1 MERDTCVEGGH
12 EKQVSSSSYVCFTVS
27 FTYLK
32 KTPKIMPVLRTNIA
46 TNDDL
51 VPHLTC
57 TVAAPD
63 LQIRGGDG
71 HPDPEIRRTWS

>member
-12 EKQVSSSSYVCFTVS
+12 EKQVSPMPVS

-32 KTPKIMPVLRTNIA
+32 KTTKIMPVLRTNIA
-46 TNDDL
+46 TNDNL

-57 TVAAPD
+57 TVADPD

-71 HPDPEIRRTWS
+71 HPDPEIRRT

>member
-12 EKQVSSSSYVCFTVS
+12 EKQVPSSSYACFAVS

-46 TNDDL
+46 TNNNL

-57 TVAAPD
+57 TVADSD

-71 HPDPEIRRTWS
+71 HPDPEIRGT

>member
-1 MERDTCVEGGH
+1 
-12 EKQVSSSSYVCFTVS
+12 
-27 FTYLK
+27 
-32 KTPKIMPVLRTNIA
+32 MPVLRTNIA

-63 LQIRGGDG
+63 LQIRGG
-71 HPDPEIRRTWS
+71 EWSSRPWDKEDLVLKKIFSPSGLSLVQK